1 VGKKSQALPLKPID
15 DYAKGGFDF
24 SAYGQGAIDKA
35 SRFYIQQL
43 RNRPEVRAGELSAKI
58 AGQFASKA
66 VKRTIDDVQGIAK
79 TLLKGFGN

>member
-24 SAYGQGAIDKA
+24 SAYGREATGKA
-35 SRFYIQQL
+35 SRFYTQQL
-43 RNRPEVRAGELSAKI
+43 RNRPEVRAGELSAKL
-58 AGQFASKA
+58 AAQFASGA
-66 VKRTIDDVQGIAK
+66 VKRTINDVQGIAK